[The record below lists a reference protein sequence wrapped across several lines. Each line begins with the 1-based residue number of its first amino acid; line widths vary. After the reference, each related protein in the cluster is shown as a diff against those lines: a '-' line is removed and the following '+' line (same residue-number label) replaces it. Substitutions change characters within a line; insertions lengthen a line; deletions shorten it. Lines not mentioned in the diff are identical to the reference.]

1 MLTIFNGL
9 RDVTFLSTL
18 FRLVLASLIGAVI
31 GLERSWRNKPAG
43 FRTHLLVC
51 LGASI
56 ASLTGVYLYVN
67 MKLPTDMSRIGAQVI
82 AGLGFIGAGTIIVTR
97 KNTIK
102 GLTTAAGLW
111 TAGVIGLAIGAGF
124 YEGGIIACILVLLTE
139 TFFNRLRSRIRRAA
153 EFQMALSYVHRHD
166 LDEVLRFLKD
176 RNFTIT
182 NLQVSGNIED
192 GNAFYNAVLTLRSSK
207 ETDTLGPLA
216 KEIDDMEGILS
227 ATLL

>member
-1 MLTIFNGL
+1 MLHIFDGL
-9 RDVTFLSTL
+9 RDVSFLSTL
-18 FRLVLASLIGAVI
+18 FRLVLACLIGAAI

-43 FRTHLLVC
+43 FRTHILVC
-51 LGASI
+51 LGAAI
-56 ASLTGVYLYVN
+56 ASLTGVYLYVR

-139 TFFNRLRSRIRRAA
+139 TLFNKIRSNIRRAY
-153 EFQMALSYVHRHD
+153 EFEMALSYVHRHD
-166 LDEVLRFLKD
+166 LDEVLRYFK
-176 RNFTIT
+176 NNNYTIT
-182 NLQVSGNIED
+182 NLQVSGINQE
-192 GNAFYNAVLTLRSSK
+192 GRAVYNAVLTLRSSK
-207 ETDTLGPLA
+207 E
-216 KEIDDMEGILS
+216 KELDELVNEVRNKEGILS
-227 ATLL
+227 AELL